1 MQKLGYLD
9 NICLNVLPHI
19 VAQIALCCHLYVAN
33 TLLSAD
39 EAGFEVLVGSEA
51 ARIPS
56 ALYNE
61 KVYVMS
67 KGFIKKALTS
77 PLQGMGDII
86 HWLYSSQEEGP
97 KLLRRTAEDARSLV
111 SDAEVGST
119 SSHTQDGDN
128 QPGRSPVT
136 FSAGALILL
145 RRNLEWLEDYLSCGK

>member
-1 MQKLGYLD
+1 MYM
-9 NICLNVLPHI
+9 NCPPHI
-19 VAQIALCCHLYVAN
+19 VAHIAFRFHLCVAK

-39 EAGFEVLVGSEA
+39 EAGFEVLVGSEE

-61 KVYVMS
+61 KVYVIS
-67 KGFIKKALTS
+67 KGFIKKALMS
-77 PLQGMGDII
+77 SLQGLNDVI

-97 KLLRRTAEDARSLV
+97 KLLRRTVEDARSLI

-128 QPGRSPVT
+128 QAIRPPMT

-145 RRNLEWLEDYLSCGK
+145 RRNLEWLEDYLSCGE

>member
-1 MQKLGYLD
+1 M
-9 NICLNVLPHI
+9 
-19 VAQIALCCHLYVAN
+19 
-33 TLLSAD
+33 LSAD
-39 EAGFEVLVGSEA
+39 EAGFEVLVGSEE

-77 PLQGMGDII
+77 PLQGVDGII

-97 KLLRRTAEDARSLV
+97 KLLRRTVEDARSLI
-111 SDAEVGST
+111 SDAEV
-119 SSHTQDGDN
+119 SSASSRTQDGDN
-128 QPGRSPVT
+128 QPTMPLMM

-145 RRNLEWLEDYLSCGK
+145 RRNLEWLEDYLVCGE